1 MDRPLR
7 FHWSLSQAGDKLRR
21 AQATVKMSG
30 LFDIRQ
36 QIEVCGQAE
45 QSGIE
50 SMLMAIGFTRPD
62 PMQLAIAIGLQT
74 RKIKFMVACRSGL
87 ISPTFFVQQLNT
99 ASSLVPG
106 RILVN
111 MVCGHT
117 PHELR
122 YYGDFLEHDARYCR
136 TAEFLTI
143 CRGLWSSAA
152 PYSFHGEYYHIEN
165 ARIHTPFFS
174 DRGHSPEIY
183 VGGNSAEAAA
193 LAIRHAS
200 CLWRFPDDPF
210 ELPGQ
215 IGPVLHLG
223 VEVGFLTSIIAR
235 PTREEALTAAAA
247 LIASAGADA
256 RAVHEQFASR
266 VDSQGFRSVYDM
278 AETNPSEWITSWL
291 WTGAVPYLG
300 APSIALVGSFEEIAE
315 AILTYKKLGIT
326 QFLFMGWPDLEEMQ
340 YFGKGVLPLVR
351 AGEREEHA
359 AAVAAATRAHADVR

>member
-1 MDRPLR
+1 MDSPLR
-7 FHWSLSQAGDKLRR
+7 FHWSLSQAGDRLRR

-36 QIEVCGQAE
+36 QIEVCRQAE
-45 QSGIE
+45 ESGIE

-74 RKIKFMVACRSGL
+74 EKIKFMVACRSGL

-99 ASSLVPG
+99 ASSLLPG

-122 YYGDFLEHDARYCR
+122 YYGDFLDHDARYRR
-136 TAEFLTI
+136 TREFLTV
-143 CRGLWSSAA
+143 CRGLWSGTI
-152 PYSFHGEYYHIEN
+152 PYSFNGEYYRIEN
-165 ARIHTPFFS
+165 ARIHTPFS
-174 DRGHSPEIY
+174 GDGKRGPEIY
-183 VGGNSAEAAA
+183 VGGNSTEAAE

-200 CLWRFPDDPF
+200 CLWRFPDGPL
-210 ELPGQ
+210 ELEGQ

-235 PTREEALTAAAA
+235 PTREEAVAAAAA
-247 LIASAGADA
+247 LIASMGADA

-266 VDSQGFRSVYDM
+266 IDSQGFQSVYDM
-278 AETNPSEWITSWL
+278 TKTNSSEWITSWL

-300 APSIALVGSFEEIAE
+300 APSIAMVGSFEEVAE
-315 AILTYKKLGIT
+315 AILIYKKLGIT
-326 QFLFMGWPDLEEMQ
+326 QFLFMGWPDLEEMR
-340 YFGKGVLPLVR
+340 YFGSAVLPLVR
-351 AGEREEHA
+351 AGELESHQA
-359 AAVAAATRAHADVR
+359 SVAAEASAHAGMR

>member
-21 AQATVKMSG
+21 TQATVKMSG
-30 LFDIRQ
+30 LFDIRR
-36 QIEVCGQAE
+36 QIEVCRQAE
-45 QSGIE
+45 QNGIE

-74 RKIKFMVACRSGL
+74 EKVKFMVACRSGL
-87 ISPTFFVQQLNT
+87 ISPTFFVQQINT
-99 ASSLVPG
+99 ASSLLPD

-122 YYGDFLEHDARYCR
+122 YYGDFLDHHERYRR
-136 TAEFLTI
+136 TGEFLTV
-143 CRGLWSSAA
+143 CRGLWSGAF
-152 PYSFHGEYYHIEN
+152 PYSFSGEYYRIEN
-165 ARIHTPFFS
+165 ACLHTPFF
-174 DRGHSPEIY
+174 GPGEHGPEIF
-183 VGGNSAEAAA
+183 VGGNSAEAAD

-200 CLWRFPDDPF
+200 CLWRFPADPCGL
-210 ELPGQ
+210 EGQ

-235 PTREEALTAAAA
+235 PTRQEAVAAAAA

-256 RAVHEQFASR
+256 RSVHEQFASR

-278 AETNPSEWITSWL
+278 ARTNSSEWITPWL

-300 APSIALVGSFEEIAE
+300 APGIAMVGSFEEVAD
-315 AILTYKKLGIT
+315 AILDYKKRGIS
-326 QFLFMGWPDLEEMQ
+326 QFLFMGWPDLEEIG
-340 YFGKGVLPLVR
+340 YFGLGVLPLIR
-351 AGEREEHA
+351 RREQETREA
-359 AAVAAATRAHADVR
+359 SRSAVARAHAAI